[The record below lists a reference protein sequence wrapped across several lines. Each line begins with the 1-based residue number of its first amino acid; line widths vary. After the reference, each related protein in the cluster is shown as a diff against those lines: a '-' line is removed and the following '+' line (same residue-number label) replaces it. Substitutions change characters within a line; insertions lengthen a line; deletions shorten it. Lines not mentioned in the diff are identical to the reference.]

1 MGITIHYKG
10 KAKSLEA
17 IDGVIGELEEIAK
30 KLNWEHDIIDEEM
43 KGELCPSWGY
53 GFGYVPSEEEIEK
66 EKIEFFPAM
75 ISIKCN
81 GYFKIWESKY
91 SEEIRNFFTKGQQP
105 KFFVDTRKKGIWI
118 NVHPNCETLEFVFDL
133 KTLELADYQQYD
145 HTPNLIYGY
154 NGLFCKTQ
162 YAGVKI
168 HILVCR
174 IIELTEKYIDYSDI
188 YDEAGYYKT
197 KNMQT
202 ATEAF
207 CESSAMIKNL
217 GKELEK
223 MFAGKGVEIVTGMN
237 L

>member
-17 IDGVIGELEEIAK
+17 IDGVIGELEQTAK
-30 KLNWEHDIIDEEM
+30 KFGWEHGIIDEEM

-53 GFGYVPSEEEIEK
+53 GFGYVPSEEEIK
-66 EKIEFFPAM
+66 KDKIEFFPAM
-75 ISIKCN
+75 MSIKCN

-105 KFFVDTRKKGIWI
+105 KFSVDTRKKGIWI
-118 NVHPNCETLEFVFDL
+118 NVHPECETLEFVFDL
-133 KTLELADYQQYD
+133 NTLELADYQQYD

-154 NGLFCKTQ
+154 NGLFCKTE

-217 GKELEK
+217 AKKLEK
-223 MFAGKGVEIVTGMN
+223 LTKDTDFKVAIGGE